1 MRARV
6 HVCVCVSAALRESF
20 TSRPSHLQDP
30 QPAQGTDSFHRVR
43 FPTSLGSKDS
53 RPGFG
58 WSMDKR
64 PFENSS
70 LMINVGSEVEMG

>member
-6 HVCVCVSAALRESF
+6 CVCVCVRAALRESF
-20 TSRPSHLQDP
+20 TSHPSPLQDP
-30 QPAQGTDSFHRVR
+30 QPAQGTDSFHRIR
-43 FPTSLGSKDS
+43 FPTSLSSGDS

-70 LMINVGSEVEMG
+70 LVINMGSEVEMG